1 MTAFE
6 ILLVIIGLI
15 LFGGSFFV
23 SERITATKEQLK
35 VAIDENE
42 VKNLLQSQIKDM
54 DEELTQIIVENI
66 ENSTDGVKRS
76 MEKLSNEKIMAI
88 DEYSTTVM
96 ESIHKNHNEVLFLYG
111 MLNEKK
117 TEIKETADLIT
128 KANKG
133 INKKLAEALEL
144 IEKMDSQ
151 ILFINQYSDQQ
162 NVSLERMEKSTQTI
176 EVLEEQLH
184 KIEQMALQF
193 SKDRDAIQENVN
205 NEIESEIN
213 VNQNKG
219 IVTQANGLE
228 INAVKTDYHSDFEKC
243 EIENYETDIE
253 EIIENI
259 SNDTGKFEDESKDAS
274 NYNYK
279 ILDMSK
285 KGKSALDIARTLGL
299 GVGEVQLVIDLFVG
313 GKR

>member
-23 SERITATKEQLK
+23 SEKITATKEQLK

-42 VKNLLQSQIKDM
+42 LKKLLQSQIKDM
-54 DEELTQIIVENI
+54 DEELTQIIVDNI
-66 ENSTDGVKRS
+66 ENSTDEVKRS

-96 ESIHKNHNEVLFLYG
+96 ESIHKSHNEVLFLYG
-111 MLNEKK
+111 MLNDKK
-117 TEIKETADLIT
+117 AEIKETADLIN

-151 ILFINQYSDQQ
+151 ILFLNQYSDKQ
-162 NVSLERMEKSTQTI
+162 NVTLDKMEKSTHAI

-193 SKDRDAIQENVN
+193 SSDRNLVEDKLSKQVATKINEKSHEVRVKQASGIGLKDTNAMDN
-205 NEIESEIN
+205 N
-213 VNQNKG
+213 
-219 IVTQANGLE
+219 
-228 INAVKTDYHSDFEKC
+228 FEKN
-243 EIENYETDIE
+243 ENENSENGIE
-253 EIIENI
+253 EISENI
-259 SNDTGKFEDESKDAS
+259 SKDSHIPEDEKKDAS
-274 NYNYK
+274 NNNNK
-279 ILDMSK
+279 IIEMSK
-285 KGKSALDIARTLGL
+285 KGQSALDIARTLGL

-313 GKR
+313 GKQ